1 MVIRAQ
7 QNPGRIPRE
16 RLQAG
21 RIPGGS
27 VVLVGQRVGHHTD
40 HLLPGGLAGGGEFL
54 AVVGSQDDDEDVT
67 QELAVEGEEAVS
79 WRCPRLPP
87 HRPTPSLGS
96 SQQARSR
103 FIPASCR
110 APGSWHSLLSAM
122 HQDPWVCWILP
133 QHLPLPAVQCP
144 PSASTEFTPSFS
156 IPTHPGCPWAQNPPA
171 KVAVLILPSGLPTP
185 SQPSSALPSKP
196 CLNSFHYGCSKMF
209 LLTRTHLSLHFSPFT
224 SPAWLPPL
232 TDPSPITPLCSP
244 QI

>member
-1 MVIRAQ
+1 MRMS
-7 QNPGRIPRE
+7 PRSWQWRE
-16 RLQAG
+16 KKLSAG
-21 RIPGGS
+21 
-27 VVLVGQRVGHHTD
+27 
-40 HLLPGGLAGGGEFL
+40 A
-54 AVVGSQDDDEDVT
+54 A
-67 QELAVEGEEAVS
+67 
-79 WRCPRLPP
+79 
-87 HRPTPSLGS
+87 
-96 SQQARSR
+96 
-103 FIPASCR
+103 PASLPTVPLRHWGVHSKQGADLSRPCR
-110 APGSWHSLLSAM
+110 ALGSWHTLLSAM

-144 PSASTEFTPSFS
+144 PSASTEFTPPFS

-171 KVAVLILPSGLPTP
+171 KVAVLILPSGLPIP

-196 CLNSFHYGCSKMF
+196 RLNSFRYGCSKMF